1 MNSSCFLPSLRARR
15 VSFCFFLLSFEVLKP
30 IAFAQISVAE
40 ADVPEEEEADR
51 SSSLLAPAGGDDR
64 SQRG

>member
-40 ADVPEEEEADR
+40 EEADR